1 MRFREFVREENYGEA
16 TNIDWEKFRAGMTVL
31 AMDQEELRGYQ
42 GVDAIVFLGLMGDPS
57 PRSRPI
63 DIRLQS
69 PARIVVLNAAGVDLM
84 GKSSGMYLDP
94 NHTDLRDYPD
104 RPDFDGRTQERKAIR
119 KDYDIAVSYKN
130 FDPAFDA
137 RRTDALD
144 TLAHEARH
152 RGFRIL
158 WETPEIMSKI
168 PQPLRDTMGI
178 HIKDDTGKF
187 RDSYEHLMIYA
198 VSMPPT
204 EGNAIGPDRFFRSK
218 EEYYKY
224 RRDYKIVEQA
234 AKSYVMSMKV
244 TPGGLAAL
252 RNEVD
257 KMTPKDE
264 VIKIVPGPTGVVA
277 IGTTPIIK
285 DIVNKIKGGIDSVK
299 STEPTTTIKG
309 IVDKVSGGLSQGAN
323 IVADKLKQGANKIKS
338 ALDIGTT
345 PAKPSSDKKS
355 SELSWYDSLLARIK
369 KNAGLSSKTH
379 VIKAGDTL
387 RKIAQTNN
395 ISVGAL
401 IKANPQIKN
410 PDVIFIGDELIIP

>member
-1 MRFREFVREENYGEA
+1 MRAREFVREENYGQA
-16 TNIDWEKFRAGMTVL
+16 ANIDWEKFRAGMTAL

-69 PARIVVLNAAGVDLM
+69 PARIVVLNAAGVDVL
-84 GKSSGMYLDP
+84 GPVSGMYLDP
-94 NHTDLRDYPD
+94 NHIDVRDYPNK
-104 RPDFDGRTQERKAIR
+104 PDFDGRAQERTAIR
-119 KDYDIAVSYKN
+119 KDYDIAVSHKN

-168 PQPLRDTMGI
+168 PQPLRDNMVSTRIM
-178 HIKDDTGKF
+178 HNTGEM

-198 VSMPPT
+198 VSMGT
-204 EGNAIGPDRFFRSK
+204 TGNAIGPDKDSFFRSK

-264 VIKIVPGPTGVVA
+264 VIKIVPGPTGAVA
-277 IGTTPIIK
+277 VGTTP
-285 DIVNKIKGGIDSVK
+285 VK
-299 STEPTTTIKG
+299 AAAPAAVKAAEPAAAA
-309 IVDKVSGGLSQGAN
+309 VQPAN
-323 IVADKLKQGANKIKS
+323 VTAPDAT
-338 ALDIGTT
+338 AAAT
-345 PAKPSSDKKS
+345 P
-355 SELSWYDSLLARIK
+355 
-369 KNAGLSSKTH
+369 KTYT
-379 VIKAGDTL
+379 VQRGDTL
-387 RKIAQTNN
+387 GR
-395 ISVGAL
+395 ISQKYYKGRL
-401 IKANPQIKN
+401 SDLLRANPQFTSNGRN
-410 PDVIFIGDELIIP
+410 PNLIYPGDRVIIPG

>member
-1 MRFREFVREENYGEA
+1 MRIKEIISEEKYGEA
-16 TNIDWEKFRAGMTVL
+16 VNIDWEKFRAGMTVL

-42 GVDAIVFLGLMGDPS
+42 GVDAIVFLGLMGDSS

-69 PARIVVLNAAGVDLM
+69 PARIVVLNAAGVDLL
-84 GKSSGMYLDP
+84 GRSSGMYLDP
-94 NHTDLRDYPD
+94 SHVDSRDYPD
-104 RPDFDGRTQERKAIR
+104 RPGYDGRTKAIR
-119 KDYDIAVSYKN
+119 KDYDIAVSHKN

-137 RRTDALD
+137 RTGDSLD

-168 PQPLRDTMGI
+168 PQPLRDNMVSSRI
-178 HIKDDTGKF
+178 MHNTGEM

-198 VSMPPT
+198 VSMGT
-204 EGNAIGPDRFFRSK
+204 TGNAIGPDKDSFFRSK

-234 AKSYVMSMKV
+234 AKSYVMSMQV

-264 VIKIVPGPTGVVA
+264 VIKIVPGPTGAVA
-277 IGTTPIIK
+277 VGTTP
-285 DIVNKIKGGIDSVK
+285 VK
-299 STEPTTTIKG
+299 TAAPAAVKAATP
-309 IVDKVSGGLSQGAN
+309 
-323 IVADKLKQGANKIKS
+323 VAPA
-338 ALDIGTT
+338 APPT
-345 PAKPSSDKKS
+345 PAAAAAAPKTYTVQRGDILSRLAQRFYNGRLSD
-355 SELSWYDSLLARIK
+355 LLR
-369 KNAGLSSKTH
+369 
-379 VIKAGDTL
+379 
-387 RKIAQTNN
+387 
-395 ISVGAL
+395 
-401 IKANPQIKN
+401 ANPQFTANGRN
-410 PDVIFIGDELIIP
+410 PNLIFPGDRVVIPG

>member
-1 MRFREFVREENYGEA
+1 MRAREFINEENYGQA
-16 TNIDWEKFRAGMTVL
+16 ANIDWEKFRAGMTAL

-69 PARIVVLNAAGVDLM
+69 PARIVVLTAAGVDLI
-84 GKSSGMYLDP
+84 GPVSGMYLDP
-94 NHTDLRDYPD
+94 NHIDVRDYPNK
-104 RPDFDGRTQERKAIR
+104 PGFDNRAQERKAIR
-119 KDYDIAVSYKN
+119 KDYDIAVSHRN

-168 PQPLRDTMGI
+168 PQPLRDNMVSTRIM
-178 HIKDDTGKF
+178 HNTGEM

-198 VSMPPT
+198 VSMGT
-204 EGNAIGPDRFFRSK
+204 TGNAIGPDKDSFFRSK

-234 AKSYVMSMKV
+234 AKSYVMSMQV

-264 VIKIVPGPTGVVA
+264 VIKIVPGPTGAVA
-277 IGTTPIIK
+277 VGTTP
-285 DIVNKIKGGIDSVK
+285 VK
-299 STEPTTTIKG
+299 AAEP
-309 IVDKVSGGLSQGAN
+309 
-323 IVADKLKQGANKIKS
+323 VAAVKAAEPVAAVKAAVQPAKS
-338 ALDIGTT
+338 AADVTAPNATDTATPKTYTVQRGDILG
-345 PAKPSSDKKS
+345 
-355 SELSWYDSLLARIK
+355 R
-369 KNAGLSSKTH
+369 
-379 VIKAGDTL
+379 
-387 RKIAQTNN
+387 IAQKYYKGRL
-395 ISVGAL
+395 SDL
-401 IKANPQIKN
+401 LRANPQFTSNGRN
-410 PDVIFIGDELIIP
+410 PNLIYPGDRVIIPG

>member
-1 MRFREFVREENYGEA
+1 MRIKEIISEENYGQA
-16 TNIDWEKFRAGMTVL
+16 ANIDWEKFRAGMTAL

-69 PARIVVLNAAGVDLM
+69 PARIVVLNAAGVDVL
-84 GKSSGMYLDP
+84 GPVSGMYLDP
-94 NHTDLRDYPD
+94 NHIDVRDYPNK
-104 RPDFDGRTQERKAIR
+104 PDFDGRAQERTAIR
-119 KDYDIAVSYKN
+119 KDYDIAVSHKN

-168 PQPLRDTMGI
+168 PQPLRDNMVSTRIM
-178 HIKDDTGKF
+178 HNTGEM

-198 VSMPPT
+198 VSMGT
-204 EGNAIGPDRFFRSK
+204 TGNAIGPDKDSFFRSK

-264 VIKIVPGPTGVVA
+264 VIKIVPGPTGAVA
-277 IGTTPIIK
+277 VGTTP
-285 DIVNKIKGGIDSVK
+285 
-299 STEPTTTIKG
+299 TIKG
-309 IVDKVSGGLSQGAN
+309 IVDKVSAAASQGIDNVKSAITPAPKPPAPKPPAVTPTPTQLPKVN
-323 IVADKLKQGANKIKS
+323 GNLSGYKGSADAQKLKQLNPEIKDINVIYPGQKIKLPNGS
-338 ALDIGTT
+338 TYVV
-345 PAKPSSDKKS
+345 KK
-355 SELSWYDSLLARIK
+355 
-369 KNAGLSSKTH
+369 
-379 VIKAGDTL
+379 GDTL
-387 RKIAQTNN
+387 DKIAAGSGDNN
-395 ISVGAL
+395 SDWLSRLKKLAGFE
-401 IKANPQIKN
+401 N
-410 PDVIFIGDELIIP
+410 

>member
-1 MRFREFVREENYGEA
+1 MRAKEFVREENYGESA
-16 TNIDWEKFRAGMTVL
+16 NIDWEKFRAGMTAL
-31 AMDQEELRGYQ
+31 AMDREELQGYQ

-69 PARIVVLNAAGVDLM
+69 PARIVVLNAAGVDVL
-84 GKSSGMYLDP
+84 GPVSGMYLDP
-94 NHTDLRDYPD
+94 NHIDRRDYPNK
-104 RPDFDGRTQERKAIR
+104 PDFDGRAQERKAIR
-119 KDYDIAVSYKN
+119 KDYDIAVSHKN

-168 PQPLRDTMGI
+168 PQPLQDSMQNW
-178 HIKDDTGKF
+178 IKHNDGEK

-198 VSMPPT
+198 VSMGT
-204 EGNAIGPDRFFRSK
+204 TGNAIGSDKDSFFRSK

-264 VIKIVPGPTGVVA
+264 VIKIVPGPTGAVA
-277 IGTTPIIK
+277 VGTTPVK
-285 DIVNKIKGGIDSVK
+285 ASSDSK
-299 STEPTTTIKG
+299 E
-309 IVDKVSGGLSQGAN
+309 
-323 IVADKLKQGANKIKS
+323 KS
-338 ALDIGTT
+338 AVAVQPANVTAPVSTAATT
-345 PAKPSSDKKS
+345 
-355 SELSWYDSLLARIK
+355 
-369 KNAGLSSKTH
+369 SKAYT
-379 VIKAGDTL
+379 VQRGDTL
-387 RKIAQTNN
+387 GRIAQRFYKGQL
-395 ISVGAL
+395 SDL
-401 IKANPQIKN
+401 LRANPQFTSNGRN
-410 PDVIFIGDELIIP
+410 PNLIYPGDKVKVPG

>member
-1 MRFREFVREENYGEA
+1 MRAREFVREENYGEA
-16 TNIDWEKFRAGMTVL
+16 ANIDWEKFRAGMTAL

-63 DIRLQS
+63 NIRLQS

-84 GKSSGMYLDP
+84 GKSSGRYLDP
-94 NHTDLRDYPD
+94 SQVDYRDYPD
-104 RPDFDGRTQERKAIR
+104 RPESDGRAQERKVIA
-119 KDYDIAVSYKN
+119 KDYDIAVSHKN

-168 PQPLRDTMGI
+168 PQPLRDSMQNF
-178 HIKDDTGKF
+178 IKHNDGEI

-234 AKSYVMSMKV
+234 AKLYVMSMKV

-264 VIKIVPGPTGVVA
+264 VIKIVPGPTGAVA
-277 IGTTPIIK
+277 VGTTL
-285 DIVNKIKGGIDSVK
+285 VK
-299 STEPTTTIKG
+299 TAAPAAVKAATP
-309 IVDKVSGGLSQGAN
+309 
-323 IVADKLKQGANKIKS
+323 VAPAAPAAS
-338 ALDIGTT
+338 AAT
-345 PAKPSSDKKS
+345 P
-355 SELSWYDSLLARIK
+355 
-369 KNAGLSSKTH
+369 KTYT
-379 VIKAGDTL
+379 VQRGDVL
-387 RKIAQTNN
+387 GRIAQRFYKGRL
-395 ISVGAL
+395 SDL
-401 IKANPQIKN
+401 LRANPQFTANGRN
-410 PDVIFIGDELIIP
+410 PNLIFPGDQVVIPG

>member
-1 MRFREFVREENYGEA
+1 MRAREFVREENYGEA
-16 TNIDWEKFRAGMTVL
+16 ANIDWEKFRAGMTAL

-69 PARIVVLNAAGVDLM
+69 PARIVVLNAAGVDVL
-84 GKSSGMYLDP
+84 GPVSGMYLDP
-94 NHTDLRDYPD
+94 NHIDVRDYPNK
-104 RPDFDGRTQERKAIR
+104 PDFDNRAQERTAIR
-119 KDYDIAVSYKN
+119 KDYDIAVSHKN

-168 PQPLRDTMGI
+168 PQPLQDNMVSTRIM
-178 HIKDDTGKF
+178 HNTGQF

-198 VSMPPT
+198 VSMGT
-204 EGNAIGPDRFFRSK
+204 TGNAIGPDKDSFFRSK

-264 VIKIVPGPTGVVA
+264 VIKIVPGPLGAVA
-277 IGTTPIIK
+277 VGTTP
-285 DIVNKIKGGIDSVK
+285 VK
-299 STEPTTTIKG
+299 TAAPAAVKAATP
-309 IVDKVSGGLSQGAN
+309 
-323 IVADKLKQGANKIKS
+323 VAPAAAVKAATPVAPAAPVAPVAPAAS
-338 ALDIGTT
+338 AAT
-345 PAKPSSDKKS
+345 P
-355 SELSWYDSLLARIK
+355 
-369 KNAGLSSKTH
+369 KTYT
-379 VIKAGDTL
+379 VQRGDVL
-387 RKIAQTNN
+387 GRIAQRFYKGRL
-395 ISVGAL
+395 SDL
-401 IKANPQIKN
+401 LRANPQFTANGRN
-410 PDVIFIGDELIIP
+410 PNLIFPGDQVVIPG

>member
-1 MRFREFVREENYGEA
+1 MRAREFIREENYGQA
-16 TNIDWEKFRAGMTVL
+16 ANIDWEKFRAGMTAL

-69 PARIVVLNAAGVDLM
+69 PARIVVLNAAGVDVL
-84 GKSSGMYLDP
+84 GRVSGMYLDP
-94 NHTDLRDYPD
+94 NHVDYRDYPNK
-104 RPDFDGRTQERKAIR
+104 PDFDGRAQERKAIR
-119 KDYDIAVSYKN
+119 KDYDIAVSHRN

-168 PQPLRDTMGI
+168 PQPLRDNMVSTRIM
-178 HIKDDTGKF
+178 HNTGEM

-198 VSMPPT
+198 VSMGT
-204 EGNAIGPDRFFRSK
+204 TGNAIGPDKDSFFRSK

-264 VIKIVPGPTGVVA
+264 VIKIVPGPTGAVA
-277 IGTTPIIK
+277 VGTTPVK
-285 DIVNKIKGGIDSVK
+285 VAEPAAAVKVAEPAADVID
-299 STEPTTTIKG
+299 T
-309 IVDKVSGGLSQGAN
+309 A
-323 IVADKLKQGANKIKS
+323 
-338 ALDIGTT
+338 T
-345 PAKPSSDKKS
+345 P
-355 SELSWYDSLLARIK
+355 
-369 KNAGLSSKTH
+369 KTYT
-379 VIKAGDTL
+379 VQRGDTL
-387 RKIAQTNN
+387 GR
-395 ISVGAL
+395 ISQKYYKGRL
-401 IKANPQIKN
+401 SDLLRANPQFTANGRN
-410 PDVIFIGDELIIP
+410 PNLIFPGDRVIIPG

>member
-1 MRFREFVREENYGEA
+1 MRAREFVREENYGEA
-16 TNIDWEKFRAGMTVL
+16 ANIDWEKFRAGMTVL

-69 PARIVVLNAAGVDLM
+69 PARIVVLNAAGVDVL
-84 GKSSGMYLDP
+84 GPVSGMYLDP
-94 NHTDLRDYPD
+94 NHIDVRDYPNK
-104 RPDFDGRTQERKAIR
+104 PDFDNRAQERKAIR
-119 KDYDIAVSYKN
+119 KDYDIAVSHKN

-168 PQPLRDTMGI
+168 PQPLRDSMQNF
-178 HIKDDTGKF
+178 IKHNDGKI

-204 EGNAIGPDRFFRSK
+204 EGNAIGLDRFFRSK

-224 RRDYKIVEQA
+224 RKDYKIVEQA

-264 VIKIVPGPTGVVA
+264 VIKIVPGPTGAVA
-277 IGTTPIIK
+277 VGTTP
-285 DIVNKIKGGIDSVK
+285 VK
-299 STEPTTTIKG
+299 TAAPAAVKVAEPAAAA
-309 IVDKVSGGLSQGAN
+309 VQPAN
-323 IVADKLKQGANKIKS
+323 VTAPVATA
-338 ALDIGTT
+338 ATT
-345 PAKPSSDKKS
+345 P
-355 SELSWYDSLLARIK
+355 
-369 KNAGLSSKTH
+369 
-379 VIKAGDTL
+379 KAYTVQRGDTL
-387 RKIAQTNN
+387 GR
-395 ISVGAL
+395 ISQRFYKGRL
-401 IKANPQIKN
+401 NDLLSANPQFTANGRN
-410 PDVIFIGDELIIP
+410 PNLIFPGDRVIIPG

>member
-1 MRFREFVREENYGEA
+1 MRAREFVREENYGEA
-16 TNIDWEKFRAGMTVL
+16 VNIDWEKFRAGMTAL

-63 DIRLQS
+63 HIRLQS
-69 PARIVVLNAAGVDLM
+69 PARIVVLTAAGVDLI
-84 GKSSGMYLDP
+84 GPGSGMYLDP
-94 NHTDLRDYPD
+94 SHVDSRDYPD
-104 RPDFDGRTQERKAIR
+104 RPGYDGRTQERKAIR
-119 KDYDIAVSYKN
+119 KDYDIAVSHKN

-137 RRTDALD
+137 RKTDALD

-158 WETPEIMSKI
+158 WDTPEIMSKI
-168 PQPLRDTMGI
+168 PQPLRDSMQDF
-178 HIKDDTGKF
+178 IKDNAGKM

-224 RRDYKIVEQA
+224 RKDYKIVEQA
-234 AKSYVMSMKV
+234 AKSYVMNMKV

-264 VIKIVPGPTGVVA
+264 VIKIMPGPTGAVA
-277 IGTTPIIK
+277 VGTTP
-285 DIVNKIKGGIDSVK
+285 VK
-299 STEPTTTIKG
+299 KTAPAAVKAAEPAT
-309 IVDKVSGGLSQGAN
+309 VAVQPAN
-323 IVADKLKQGANKIKS
+323 VTAPDAT
-338 ALDIGTT
+338 AAAT
-345 PAKPSSDKKS
+345 P
-355 SELSWYDSLLARIK
+355 
-369 KNAGLSSKTH
+369 KTYT
-379 VIKAGDTL
+379 VQRGDTL
-387 RKIAQTNN
+387 GR
-395 ISVGAL
+395 ISQKYYKGRL
-401 IKANPQIKN
+401 SDLLRANPQFTAN
-410 PDVIFIGDELIIP
+410 GRNSNLIFPGDRVIIPG

>member
-1 MRFREFVREENYGEA
+1 MRAKEFVREENYGESA
-16 TNIDWEKFRAGMTVL
+16 NIDWEKFRAGMTAL

-69 PARIVVLNAAGVDLM
+69 PARIVVLNAAGVDVL
-84 GKSSGMYLDP
+84 GPVSGMYLDP
-94 NHTDLRDYPD
+94 NHIDVRDYPN
-104 RPDFDGRTQERKAIR
+104 RPGYDGRAQERTAIR
-119 KDYDIAVSYKN
+119 KDYDIAVSHKN

-168 PQPLRDTMGI
+168 PQPLRDNMVSSRI
-178 HIKDDTGKF
+178 MHNTGEM

-198 VSMPPT
+198 VSMGT
-204 EGNAIGPDRFFRSK
+204 TGNAIGPDKDSFFRSK
-218 EEYYKY
+218 EEYNKY

-234 AKSYVMSMKV
+234 AKSYVMSMQV

-264 VIKIVPGPTGVVA
+264 VIKIVPGPTGAVA
-277 IGTTPIIK
+277 VGTTP
-285 DIVNKIKGGIDSVK
+285 VK
-299 STEPTTTIKG
+299 TAAPAAVKAATP
-309 IVDKVSGGLSQGAN
+309 
-323 IVADKLKQGANKIKS
+323 VAPA
-338 ALDIGTT
+338 APPT
-345 PAKPSSDKKS
+345 PAAAAVPPASAAAPKTYTVQRGDILSRLAQKFYNGRLSD
-355 SELSWYDSLLARIK
+355 LLR
-369 KNAGLSSKTH
+369 
-379 VIKAGDTL
+379 
-387 RKIAQTNN
+387 
-395 ISVGAL
+395 
-401 IKANPQIKN
+401 ANPQFTANGRN
-410 PDVIFIGDELIIP
+410 PNLIFPGDSVIIPG